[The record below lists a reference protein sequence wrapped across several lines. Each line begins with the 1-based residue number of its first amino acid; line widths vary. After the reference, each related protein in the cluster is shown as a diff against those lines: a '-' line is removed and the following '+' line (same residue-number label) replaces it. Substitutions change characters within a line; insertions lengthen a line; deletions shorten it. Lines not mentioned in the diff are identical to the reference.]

1 MRELRTSARLRN
13 FCAQFDDVVLGS
25 GDYFG
30 EQALITGDV
39 RAATVTA
46 AEDVSLLALDRE
58 NFQRVGDSS
67 FQAPPRRY
75 GSLVFSPVFCF
86 SPGWCSI
93 RLNAALFMVSRQ
105 DAKGANVG
113 I

>member
-67 FQAPPRRY
+67 FQAPPLHPGPPNY
-75 GSLVFSPVFCF
+75 GIFARALGL
-86 SPGWCSI
+86 GWHRCSG
-93 RLNAALFMVSRQ
+93 L
-105 DAKGANVG
+105 
-113 I
+113 